1 MEVKFMKKL
10 LYGLLCFAFLGLLTA
25 CGGGNDKAEQ
35 DNNAADEQT
44 NEQANDQAGDEGTAD
59 GQTADE
65 TTPTADTGE
74 AESKFQ
80 QSCSACHGADLVS
93 GTAPDLNAIG
103 SKYSKEEIL
112 TIIENGRNAMPGGL
126 LKGEDAEAVASW
138 LAEKK

>member
-1 MEVKFMKKL
+1 MKKL
-10 LYGLLCFAFLGLLTA
+10 LYGLLCFAFLGFLSA

-35 DNNAADEQT
+35 DTGTTENN
-44 NEQANDQAGDEGTAD
+44 QANDQAGDEGTAD
-59 GQTADE
+59 GQAADE
-65 TTPTADTGE
+65 TTPAADTGE

-112 TIIENGRNAMPGGL
+112 GIIENGGATMPAGL
-126 LKGEDAEAVASW
+126 LKGADAEAVAAW